1 MKSVNRALH
10 LVGGK
15 DRVSLQKASSEAVS
29 SWGLNTSRQRQI
41 WSKNGGQ

>member
-10 LVGGK
+10 LVGGE
-15 DRVSLQKASSEAVS
+15 DRVSLQKASSEVVRP
-29 SWGLNTSRQRQI
+29 WGVNTSCQRKI